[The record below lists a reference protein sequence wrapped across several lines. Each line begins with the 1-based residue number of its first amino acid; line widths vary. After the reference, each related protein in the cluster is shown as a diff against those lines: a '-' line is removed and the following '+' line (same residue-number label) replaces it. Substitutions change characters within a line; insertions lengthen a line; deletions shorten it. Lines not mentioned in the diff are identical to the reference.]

1 MEHWTAKD
9 TLRRFHLP
17 KRVSTDDGKPARFP
31 MPSME
36 TFTRPISALAR
47 HRVHQLSDI
56 REVSGSSRT
65 ATGGIAFQEWADGSK
80 DRPRTPAYQ
89 ADNLSHTTSS
99 EYLTPTAF
107 RTSLRHAPS
116 ALGSRATSAISLPPR
131 AVPERKSSMSIFSRS
146 LGGAEQPSMREMPT
160 WRIPELDGTSTVV
173 PNRGRADSPVRQS
186 LGRAAQSSELLRPAL
201 ARTFIRTSPPHEVL
215 DNGSNRHSRI
225 DLSISLPSP
234 LFVGGG
240 TVEGQLTIQVDGGV
254 PRKPKSKPIYISRA
268 CVDIIGVEEVSDG
281 RRWVFLS
288 LATELFDK
296 DNPPPHSLVTSRHS
310 QPGPALW
317 WEMKSATSVLP
328 FCVNLPLKLGPPPYS
343 SRQASI
349 RYLLCP
355 SLVVKSGDKRTV
367 IRQIWNV
374 QMLTVHDPEKA
385 LASLASPLLAT
396 DTLYLAREPAIQTV
410 KVTAGLHRQTWVNG
424 AMIFIDVHIANTT
437 AKTIKKIEVQLEKT
451 TLWYIHAAA
460 GTAEKSASFLRLP
473 KRTDSEIVS
482 CAALRKSP
490 AWGGVPPHSSDVRT
504 IELEAPRGH
513 VTISTGRF
521 FEVRYFVNVVVTLKM
536 FKTVAVQLPI
546 TIIPINSLD
555 IPPNSLGQVAASIE
569 AKRAKT
575 VPIPPGGPSH
585 AAFYQ
590 GQAFEIPLRRSLE
603 RSRQEGSLPTN
614 DLKDLTNDV
623 DRSPR
628 RSEHTHDHWNNG
640 PSNRVS
646 DENTAPNRH
655 CRGSSSHHHLH
666 RHASCY
672 HCHIA
677 PENNTPAQQQGPRLP
692 RLQVSTS
699 GLGFSESEFDIPPD
713 SPPRKVMMS
722 EEERNMIYRQKE
734 LEKRHQQGQRR
745 PKRPS
750 GEVRRG
756 ELPRVAKD
764 LSGYNNVVAD
774 PNAAPKQLEV
784 GNSSPG
790 GTQKLNN
797 GIKLKDLRAPANGPA
812 AARSRSR
819 TNPEGPRYRA
829 SIGAKPGRQSSTER
843 YERGRVSVDG
853 PAQVPLPRRL
863 SKEVRPRSS
872 LDQLF

>member
-1 MEHWTAKD
+1 M
-9 TLRRFHLP
+9 
-17 KRVSTDDGKPARFP
+17 STDDGKPTRFHV
-31 MPSME
+31 PSVE

-47 HRVHQLSDI
+47 HRIHQLSDI
-56 REVSGSSRT
+56 REVSGSSRN
-65 ATGGIAFQEWADGSK
+65 ATNSIRVQEWADGSK
-80 DRPRTPAYQ
+80 DRPQTPAHE
-89 ADNLSHTTSS
+89 ADTLSHTTSS
-99 EYLTPTAF
+99 EYLTPNAF
-107 RTSLRHAPS
+107 RTSLRQAPS
-116 ALGSRATSAISLPPR
+116 ALGSRATSAISLPHH
-131 AVPERKSSMSIFSRS
+131 AVPARKSSMSIFSRS
-146 LGGAEQPSMREMPT
+146 LGGAGQTSMHEMPT

-173 PNRGRADSPVRQS
+173 PTRGRAESPVRQS
-186 LGRAAQSSELLRPAL
+186 LGRAAQSSEMLRTSL

-215 DNGSNRHSRI
+215 DKGSSRHPRI
-225 DLSISLPSP
+225 DMSVSLPSP

-240 TVEGQLTIQVDGGV
+240 TVEGKLTVQVDGGV
-254 PRKPKSKPIYISRA
+254 ARKPKMKPIYISRA

-288 LATELFDK
+288 LATELIDK
-296 DNPPPHSLVTSRHS
+296 SNPPPHGLVASQHP
-310 QPGPALW
+310 QPGPDLW
-317 WEMKSATSVLP
+317 WELKSATSVLP

-343 SRQASI
+343 SRQAAI

-355 SLVVKSGDKRTV
+355 SLVVKIGDKRTV
-367 IRQIWNV
+367 IRQTWNV

-396 DTLYLAREPAIQTV
+396 DTLYLTREPDIQTV

-437 AKTIKKIEVQLEKT
+437 ARTVKKIEVQLEKS
-451 TLWYIHAAA
+451 TLWYAHAAA
-460 GTAEKSASFLRLP
+460 GTVEKSAIFLRLP

-482 CAALRKSP
+482 GTMLKRSP
-490 AWGGVPPHSSDVRT
+490 AWKGVASHSSDVRT
-504 IELEAPRGH
+504 IEIEAPRGH

-536 FKTVAVQLPI
+536 FRTVAVQLPI

-575 VPIPPGGPSH
+575 VPVPPGGPSL
-585 AAFYQ
+585 AAFHQ
-590 GQAFEIPLRRSLE
+590 GQAFEIPVRRSLE
-603 RSRQEGSLPTN
+603 RSKREDQLQTK
-614 DLKDLTNDV
+614 DLRDLTNDI

-628 RSEHTHDHWNNG
+628 RSGHTHDHCRDG
-640 PSNRVS
+640 LSNAVS
-646 DENTAPNRH
+646 DENAPPGRH

-666 RHASCY
+666 RHGSCY

-677 PENNTPAQQQGPRLP
+677 PENNSPAQRPGPRLP

-722 EEERNMIYRQKE
+722 EEERNMIHRQKE
-734 LEKRHQQGQRR
+734 LEKRQQHGQRKQ
-745 PKRPS
+745 KRPS
-750 GEVRRG
+750 GEARRSD
-756 ELPRVAKD
+756 LPRMSKD
-764 LSGYNNVVAD
+764 LPGYNNVVAD
-774 PNAAPKQLEV
+774 PKIAPKQLEF
-784 GNSSPG
+784 GNFSPEG
-790 GTQKLNN
+790 IAKRNN
-797 GIKLKDLRAPANGPA
+797 GAKLKDPWAPVDGQAVP
-812 AARSRSR
+812 RSRSK
-819 TNPEGPRYRA
+819 TNPEGPKYRA
-829 SIGAKPGRQSSTER
+829 SISKPRRQSSTDR

-853 PAQVPLPRRL
+853 PAYAPLPHRI
-863 SKEVRPRSS
+863 SKDVQPRSS